1 MKYQEE
7 NNLIELNKLKNKL
20 NNYKTGRNKIIR
32 KNNSLKNNRKNKK
45 KIKIMSILNL
55 KLMEEN
61 KILYNK

>member
-20 NNYKTGRNKIIR
+20 INYKTGRNKIIR
-32 KNNSLKNNRKNKK
+32 KNNSLKNNKRNKK

-61 KILYNK
+61 KILHNK